1 MMMATCRG
9 SDALASGLR
18 WAVWELIAGVASY
31 RSRRAGQ
38 NQTPAHNRMS
48 KMRRP
53 KKEAQDENGDSRA
66 IQWISLNRH
75 MAELT
80 TISKDKSQQ
89 NHGRTES

>member
-38 NQTPAHNRMS
+38 NQTQPHNRMS

-53 KKEAQDENGDSRA
+53 EKKAHDENGDNRA
-66 IQWISLNRH
+66 IQWINLNRH
-75 MAELT
+75 LAELA
-80 TISKDKSQQ
+80 TISRVRSQQ